1 MDGRV
6 PALPSR
12 VGRQAALFVRYADRL
27 GELVDP
33 G

>member
-6 PALPSR
+6 PDPGSR
-12 VGRQAALFVRYADRL
+12 VGRQAGLFVRYADRL